1 MKNFENK
8 LNKLLF
14 VIILILN
21 LNISWDHENWKGL
34 GDPYDYLRQSEF
46 SVFDKK
52 FYFPEKESGFYPR
65 PFTIPLFYK
74 LAGGN
79 PDTIIQLQKVIHSI
93 SIFFL
98 VTVFLMYVNNKKIK
112 LFIILFLYLFQA
124 WWNILGWSILLLSE
138 SLSISLMI
146 CWIASFL
153 LFYKERESYQLILHL
168 IIMVLFSFTRDNVPY
183 FLLSFYFITA
193 FFSYFINRKRFPVLL
208 GFLFL
213 TIILFFIQQHS
224 ARLGQRYRLPLLN
237 TIVIRILPNA
247 DYIQWFSDKGMPCI
261 DELIENYS
269 ELNYKDKAIYALY
282 DDSRFIDLFEWINES
297 GKNVYMKFLIT
308 HPRYSLLLEENNQ
321 SLSRIFSYNIG
332 YTGKI
337 RQYAWMSQ
345 YIFPVFSFIGLII
358 YNISLTFIYLKKKKL
373 VFLIPVILTASC
385 FLNTILIYNADSLEV
400 ERHMFINGIMI
411 QILGILSVAI
421 ILDTYIQ
428 DNFHLKKPDLIR
440 RS

>member
-21 LNISWDHENWKGL
+21 LSISWDNEKWIGL
-34 GDPYDYLRQSEF
+34 GDPWDYLKQSEF
-46 SVFDKK
+46 SIFDKK
-52 FYFPEKESGFYPR
+52 FYFPEKEYGFYPR
-65 PFTIPLFYK
+65 PFTVPLFYK
-74 LAGGN
+74 LAGRN

-98 VTVFLMYVNNKKIK
+98 VTVFLLYVKNKKIK

-138 SLSISLMI
+138 SLSISLLI

-153 LFYKERESYQLILHL
+153 LFYKKRKNYQLILHM

-183 FLLSFYFITA
+183 FLLSFYFFTG
-193 FFSYFINRKRFPVLL
+193 FLSYFINRKRFQVLF

-224 ARLGQRYRLPLLN
+224 AQVGQRYRLPLLN
-237 TIVIRILPNA
+237 TIIIRILPNA
-247 DYIQWFSDKGMPCI
+247 DYVQWFSDKGMPCI

-269 ELNYKDKAIYALY
+269 GLNYKDRAIYALY
-282 DDSRFIDLFEWINES
+282 NDSRFDDLFEWINKS

-308 HPRYSLLLEENNQ
+308 HPRYSLLLEENIQ
-321 SLSRIFSYNIG
+321 SLKRIFSYNLD

-358 YNISLTFIYLKKKKL
+358 YNISLIYLFLKKKKL
-373 VFLIPVILTASC
+373 VFLIPVVLTVSY

-400 ERHMFINGIMI
+400 ERHMFITGIMI
-411 QILGILSVAI
+411 QILGILSVSI

-428 DNFHLKKPDLIR
+428 DNFHNKKPVR
-440 RS
+440 

>member
-1 MKNFENK
+1 MKNFENN

-14 VIILILN
+14 VVILILN
-21 LNISWDHENWKGL
+21 LNISWDNEKWMGL
-34 GDPYDYLRQSEF
+34 GDPYDYLKQSEF
-46 SVFDKK
+46 SIFDKN
-52 FYFPEKESGFYPR
+52 FYFPEKEDGFYPR
-65 PFTIPLFYK
+65 PFTVPLFYK

-98 VTVFLMYVNNKKIK
+98 VTVLLLYVKNKRIK

-138 SLSISLMI
+138 SLSISLLI

-153 LFYKERESYQLILHL
+153 LFFKKRKNYQLVLHL
-168 IIMVLFSFTRDNVPY
+168 IIMVLFSFTRDNIPY
-183 FLLSFYFITA
+183 FLFSFYFITA
-193 FFSYFINRKRFPVLL
+193 LLSFFINRKRFKVLI

-213 TIILFFIQQHS
+213 TIIIFFVQQHS
-224 ARLGQRYRLPLLN
+224 AQVGQRYRLPLLN

-247 DYIQWFSDKGMPCI
+247 DYVQWFSDKGMPCI
-261 DELIENYS
+261 NDLHENYS
-269 ELNYKDKAIYALY
+269 GLNYKDKAIYTLY
-282 DDSRFIDLFEWINES
+282 NDSSYIELFNWVNES

-308 HPRYSLLLEENNQ
+308 HPQYSLLLEEDTQ
-321 SLSRIFSYNIG
+321 SLSRIFAYNIG

-337 RQYAWMSQ
+337 RQYAWISQ

-358 YNISLTFIYLKKKKL
+358 YNISLVYLYLKKKKFFL
-373 VFLIPVILTASC
+373 LIPVALTVSY

-411 QILGILSVAI
+411 QILGILSVSI
-421 ILDTYIQ
+421 ILDTYLQ
-428 DNFHLKKPDLIR
+428 DNIMNKKPIG
-440 RS
+440 